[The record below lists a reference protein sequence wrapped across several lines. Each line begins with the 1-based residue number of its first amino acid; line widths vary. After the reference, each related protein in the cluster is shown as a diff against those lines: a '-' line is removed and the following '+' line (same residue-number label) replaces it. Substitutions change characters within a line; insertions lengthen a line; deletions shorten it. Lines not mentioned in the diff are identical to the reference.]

1 MDKQQKRGS
10 LLAVEREMVV
20 SEISENHREPSQ
32 EGRRL
37 GERHGESKGDWV
49 LCQSFHPVAMEADV
63 R

>member
-1 MDKQQKRGS
+1 
-10 LLAVEREMVV
+10 MVV

-32 EGRRL
+32 EGRRV
-37 GERHGESKGDWV
+37 GERHGKSKGDWV